1 VSDQGT
7 LIVCGTPI
15 GNLGDVSDRLRETLA
30 NADVVF
36 AEDTRRTATL
46 LRHVGATPPV
56 RSLFVGN
63 EAARSDELL
72 ALLEQGKTVALVSD
86 AGMPGVSDPG
96 SEVVRMARSGGHV
109 VTVVPGPSAV
119 TAAVTAAGFGGDRF
133 VFEGFLPRKGQERR
147 RRLEVMADEVR
158 PVVLFV
164 SPHRFRLDL
173 ADLAEHL
180 GPRRAIF
187 IGREL
192 TKLHEETW
200 VGSIAD
206 AMALWADRE
215 SKGEFTVV
223 IAPGEPREP
232 SLDEAITIARS
243 LIGEGASASDAAR
256 SAARDTGVSRRS
268 IYEVLIADQ
277 ERS

>member
-1 VSDQGT
+1 MPEQGT

-15 GNLGDVSDRLRETLA
+15 GNLGDVSDRLRETLGS
-30 NADVVF
+30 ADVVF

-63 EAARSDELL
+63 EAARSDEVLT
-72 ALLEQGKTVALVSD
+72 LLEQGKTVALVSD

-96 SEVVRMARSGGHV
+96 SDVVRSARAGGHV

-119 TAAVTAAGFGGDRF
+119 TAAAAAAGFGADRF

-147 RRLEVMADEVR
+147 RRLEVIAAEIR

-164 SPHRFRLDL
+164 SPHRFQSDL
-173 ADLAEHL
+173 ADIAEST
-180 GPRRAIF
+180 GPDRMLF

-200 VGSIAD
+200 VGSIGD
-206 AMALWADRE
+206 AVAVWADRE
-215 SKGEFTVV
+215 AKGEFTLV
-223 IAPGEPREP
+223 IAPAAPTEP
-232 SLDEAITIARS
+232 SLDEAIATARRLMS
-243 LIGEGASASDAAR
+243 EGSSASDAAR
-256 SAARDTGVSRRS
+256 FAARDTGVARRP
-268 IYEVLIADQ
+268 IYESLISHQ
-277 ERS
+277 EPS